1 MVAHRL
7 IVKLTVMPGRD
18 PVSVPFDAAA
28 RRLLARA
35 YASPGTWVSVWLP
48 DPSMR
53 QRTAMASAGVRSDL
67 TGPDPVPA
75 GGGLNARTRWARG
88 FVRAVYYQ
96 HKWYSPAR
104 GDAGFRT
111 SKRTAA
117 RNTGGLRVEIGRHV
131 AASPQWDPARPGAGG
146 FPPRRRVRVQ
156 LARGGAA
163 KDAAVNRLATAD
175 RSFVGPKGSRMPGP
189 RWANPAVNQDY

>member
-18 PVSVPFDAAA
+18 PVSVTFDAAA

-67 TGPDPVPA
+67 TGPDPVRPA
-75 GGGLNARTRWARG
+75 
-88 FVRAVYYQ
+88 
-96 HKWYSPAR
+96 
-104 GDAGFRT
+104 
-111 SKRTAA
+111 AA
-117 RNTGGLRVEIGRHV
+117 
-131 AASPQWDPARPGAGG
+131 
-146 FPPRRRVRVQ
+146 
-156 LARGGAA
+156 
-163 KDAAVNRLATAD
+163 
-175 RSFVGPKGSRMPGP
+175 
-189 RWANPAVNQDY
+189 